1 MITCKFEDGKD
12 AELRHDVTH
21 ALALKDN
28 KILLVKRA
36 EGILEAGKWGFPGG
50 FLDRNE
56 TLKEGVLRELME
68 ETGFTGKVVNLL
80 RINSKPNRRN
90 DAGRQNVSHEFLI
103 EVGEKTG
110 VPDWEQTE
118 VKFWE
123 INDLTEETMAFDHY
137 ETIQILKKYLKGDVI
152 IPIVEG

>member
-1 MITCKFEDGKD
+1 
-12 AELRHDVTH
+12 
-21 ALALKDN
+21 
-28 KILLVKRA
+28 
-36 EGILEAGKWGFPGG
+36 
-50 FLDRNE
+50 
-56 TLKEGVLRELME
+56 
-68 ETGFTGKVVNLL
+68 
-80 RINSKPNRRN
+80 
-90 DAGRQNVSHEFLI
+90 
-103 EVGEKTG
+103 VGEKTG